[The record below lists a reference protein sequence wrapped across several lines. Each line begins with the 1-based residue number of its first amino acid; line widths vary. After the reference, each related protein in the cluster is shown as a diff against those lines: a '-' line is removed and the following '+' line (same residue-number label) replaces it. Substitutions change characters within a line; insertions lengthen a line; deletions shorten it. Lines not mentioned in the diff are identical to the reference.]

1 MAPFTFSIELEPRY
15 RDLDPNGHV
24 NQAVFASYFE
34 QARTKYWD
42 AVGLPM
48 DDVAVAM
55 VHQEIDYRAE
65 LSLGQECTVAMRV
78 DELGRSSIPIE
89 NELSTVEGVA
99 ATTSVVLVAFDVERR
114 TSRPI
119 PDEWRDAIEAYEASH
134 GNEW

>member
-24 NQAVFASYFE
+24 NQAVYASYFE

-42 AVGLPM
+42 AIGLPIQE
-48 DDVAVAM
+48 VSVAM

-65 LSLGQECTVAMRV
+65 LSLGQAFTVAMRV
-78 DELGRSSIPIE
+78 DELGETSIPTTY
-89 NELSTVEGVA
+89 ELRTAAGVA
-99 ATTSVVLVAFDVERR
+99 ATASVVLVAFDTERR
-114 TSRPI
+114 EARPI
-119 PDEWRDAIEAYEASH
+119 PDEWRTAIESYEAEH